1 MYSGRWTLQRASIAV
16 LVAWGRDVVFVSG
29 SAPIAIFVAAVAL
42 ALLVAWYLN
51 NSARAKARGQV
62 EPAES
67 IEGPVE
73 APVCSFVHPEDVVF
87 DTSAST
93 REDAIRLLSATAVGS
108 GIARD
113 AETLT
118 AAFLEREAEGT
129 TGMTDGFAIPHA
141 KSDCIDRA
149 AVLVLKNDAGIT
161 GWDTM
166 DERPVRVAIAL
177 LIPGGRVGADHLRIL
192 SRVAES
198 LMDEAF
204 RLEVKSAGDP
214 VALAAAIN
222 ARLA

>member
-1 MYSGRWTLQRASIAV
+1 MGAQRASIAV

-29 SAPIAIFVAAVAL
+29 SAPIAIFVAAIAL

-67 IEGPVE
+67 IGEPAEVP
-73 APVCSFVHPEDVVF
+73 ACSFVHPEDVVF

-113 AETLT
+113 ADALT
-118 AAFLEREAEGT
+118 AAFLERESEGT

-149 AVLVLKNDAGIT
+149 AVLVLKNDAGIS

-166 DERPVRVAIAL
+166 DEQPVRVAIAL
-177 LIPGGRVGADHLRIL
+177 LIPGGQVGADHLRIL

-204 RLEVKSAGDP
+204 RSEVKSAGDP
-214 VALAAAIN
+214 VALAGAIN

>member
-1 MYSGRWTLQRASIAV
+1 MNSGRRAPMRAVIAV

-29 SAPIAIFVAAVAL
+29 SAPIAIFVAAIAL
-42 ALLVAWYLN
+42 ALLFAWYLN
-51 NSARAKARGQV
+51 NSVRAKARGQV
-62 EPAES
+62 EAAEP

-73 APVCSFVHPEDVVF
+73 VPVYRFVHPEDVVF
-87 DTSAST
+87 DTGAST

-108 GIARD
+108 GIASD
-113 AETLT
+113 ADALT

-149 AVLVLKNDAGIT
+149 AVLVLKNDAGIS

-177 LIPGGRVGADHLRIL
+177 LIPGGQVGADHLRIL

-204 RLEVKSAGDP
+204 RSEVKSAGDP
-214 VALAAAIN
+214 VALAGAIN